1 MTAPSVEST
10 AGAIVE
16 PVAMLRALPGMD
28 PLDVQVATMLV
39 RRGAETGERGVAI
52 VLTAMLVSR
61 ALRDGHSALTLAQL
75 ARQAGDVQAAAQ
87 HPALLSLPLRDE
99 RWWQTHFDASA
110 LVGPGQLVTPLVRH
124 GGMLQFHRY
133 FAAEQRIAAQ
143 IRVRLAAPVADAE
156 VGAVP
161 AFSIITG
168 GPGTGKTTRVA
179 ATLVAMV
186 TDTPGLRVALAAPT
200 GKAAARLT
208 ESIRLRIASDGIT
221 AHASPEVQR
230 ALRDLEARTLH
241 RLLSYSGDTDTYR
254 RTAANPLPYDLV
266 IIDEASM
273 VDVLLLDAVLQAL
286 RPGARL
292 MLVGDHHQ
300 LSSVDAGDVLGVLCR
315 AAADAMPEEPLHR
328 AVTRLTTSWRFAG
341 DAGIG
346 ALARAI
352 LAGDGDAALAAGR
365 AVASSEP
372 GNGAALVRVM
382 SPDAL
387 TSPLEPVIPHLERC
401 LAATSPEALL
411 TALDAFRLLTP
422 EREGRWGVRG
432 LNAAVERWLAR
443 HGRPV
448 HEPWYHGRP
457 VLVTANDYATKV
469 FNGDIGVV
477 WTHDGRT
484 AVHFRALDGSL
495 RSIAAG
501 RLPAVET
508 AWALTV
514 HKAQGSEFDDVVVVL
529 PPEAS
534 RVMSRE
540 LLYTAVTRAR
550 RQVTIIGTDSALRA
564 AVAQPTQRT
573 SGLATA
579 LGGSLLAAG

>member
-1 MTAPSVEST
+1 MTT
-10 AGAIVE
+10 GAD
-16 PVAMLRALPGMD
+16 PVAMLRELPGMD
-28 PLDVQVATMLV
+28 PLDVQVASMLV
-39 RRGAETGERGVAI
+39 RRSAETGERGVAI
-52 VLTAMLVSR
+52 VLAAMLTSR

-75 ARQAGDVQAAAQ
+75 TRQAGDLQTGAQ
-87 HPALLSLPLRDE
+87 HPLLQPLPLRDGT
-99 RWWQTHFDASA
+99 WWLTHLGASE
-110 LVGPGQLVTPLVRH
+110 LVGTGQLVTPLVLRD
-124 GGMLQFHRY
+124 GLLQFHRY
-133 FAAEQRIAAQ
+133 FAAEQRIAER
-143 IRVRLAAPVADAE
+143 IRALLAEPAGGAGADLAP
-156 VGAVP
+156 GAAP

-186 TDTPGLRVALAAPT
+186 TATPGLRVALAAPT

-208 ESIRLRIASDGIT
+208 ESIRQRITSDDAATG
-221 AHASPEVQR
+221 APADVLR

-241 RLLSYSGDTDTYR
+241 RLLSYNGETDTYR
-254 RTAANPLPYDLV
+254 RSAANPLPYDLV

-300 LSSVDAGDVLGVLCR
+300 LSSVEAGDVLGVLCR
-315 AAADAMPEEPLHR
+315 AASIAVPGAPLHR
-328 AVTRLTTSWRFAG
+328 SVTRLTTSWRFAD

-346 ALARAI
+346 SMARAI

-365 AVASSEP
+365 AASAETGVAT
-372 GNGAALVRVM
+372 VRVV

-387 TSPLEPVIPHLERC
+387 TSQFEPVIPHLERC
-401 LAATSPEALL
+401 LAATTSEALL
-411 TALDAFRLLTP
+411 QELDAFRLLSP

-443 HGRPV
+443 HGRAV

-457 VLVTANDYATKV
+457 VLVTANDYATQV
-469 FNGDIGVV
+469 FNGDVGVV
-477 WTHDGRT
+477 WKEDGRAT
-484 AVHFRALDGSL
+484 VHFRAIDGSI
-495 RSIAAG
+495 RAIAPG

-508 AWALTV
+508 AWAMTV
-514 HKAQGSEFDDVVVVL
+514 HKAQGSEFDDVVVLL

-550 RQVTIIGTDSALRA
+550 RQVTIIGTDTALRS
-564 AVAQPTQRT
+564 AVSQPTQRT
-573 SGLATA
+573 SGLGAA
-579 LGGSLLAAG
+579 LGRSYSISG